1 MAFNLLGL
9 DANKVVGIAIGRT
22 ILLDFSAMLLI
33 SILYMKLIVIPVR
46 QYFFLFFHHPCIFF
60 MFISYLFQSPD
71 DSAISISNILRHH
84 ETEYLASLEVLNFL
98 LIFKCLIIY
107 SLVLTLNS
115 HINRSLTPICQITH
129 SRYRLVWEIYLL
141 KTFLIFLRF
150 SKQDLS

>member
-1 MAFNLLGL
+1 MHNSLGFFGNV
-9 DANKVVGIAIGRT
+9 ANKHLVHEAYCYSST
-22 ILLDFSAMLLI
+22 
-33 SILYMKLIVIPVR
+33 SI
-46 QYFFLFFHHPCIFF
+46 FFLFFHHPCIFF

-84 ETEYLASLEVLNFL
+84 ETEYLASLEVRNFL

-141 KTFLIFLRF
+141 KTFLIFRRF